1 MRATCAA
8 TAAPRAVAVDLI
20 RRLGSL
26 GDPGDFGLGL
36 WRFTT
41 PSLDEARALVEASLD
56 AGVRLLDNA
65 DVYGANWGGAGR
77 GACEEMLG
85 RIFAVA
91 PPLRERCILVSK
103 GGIVPGVPYDQ
114 RPEVLR
120 AACEASLRRMRVERI
135 DLYLIH
141 RPDLYAHPAESAA
154 VLAALREEGK
164 VAEVGVSNFSPAQHE
179 ALARWLPFPLAAVQP
194 EYSPAHL
201 GPMRDGTLDLCMRD
215 GVVPLAWSPLAG
227 GRLLS
232 GEGMRPELLAVLDE
246 IAAREGVGRA
256 DVCYAFVRSHPARPV
271 VLLGTQ
277 RPERVRAAA
286 ACRLARLER
295 PDLYRIV
302 QASEGARLP

>member
-1 MRATCAA
+1 M
-8 TAAPRAVAVDLI
+8 
-20 RRLGSL
+20 
-26 GDPGDFGLGL
+26 
-36 WRFTT
+36 
-41 PSLDEARALVEASLD
+41 
-56 AGVRLLDNA
+56 RLLDNA

-85 RIFAVA
+85 RVFAAA
-91 PPLRERCILVSK
+91 PSLRERCILVTK

-120 AACEASLRRMRVERI
+120 AACEASLRRLGVERI
-135 DLYLIH
+135 DLYFIH
-141 RPDLYAHPAESAA
+141 RPDMYAHPAETAG
-154 VLAALREEGK
+154 VLAALRAEGK
-164 VAEVGVSNFSPAQHE
+164 IAEVGVSNHTVAQYE
-179 ALARWLPFPLAAVQP
+179 ALAKWLPFPIAASQP

-201 GPMRDGTLDLCMRD
+201 APMRDGTFDACMRD

-227 GRLLS
+227 GRLLGGGGAGGLS
-232 GEGMRPELLAVLDE
+232 GAGAASAAGADGVRPELLAVLDE
-246 IAAREGVGRA
+246 IAAREGVGRE
-256 DVCYAFVRSHPARPV
+256 DVCYAFVRSHPSRPV

-286 ACRLARLER
+286 GCRLARLER

>member
-1 MRATCAA
+1 M
-8 TAAPRAVAVDLI
+8 
-20 RRLGSL
+20 
-26 GDPGDFGLGL
+26 
-36 WRFTT
+36 
-41 PSLDEARALVEASLD
+41 
-56 AGVRLLDNA
+56 RLLDNA

-85 RIFAVA
+85 RVFAAA
-91 PPLRERCILVSK
+91 PSLRERCILVTK

-120 AACEASLRRMRVERI
+120 AACEASLRRLAVERI
-135 DLYLIH
+135 DLYFIH
-141 RPDLYAHPAESAA
+141 RPDMYAHPAETAG
-154 VLAALREEGK
+154 VLAALRAEGK
-164 VAEVGVSNFSPAQHE
+164 IAEVGVSNHTVAQYE
-179 ALARWLPFPLAAVQP
+179 ALAKWLPFPIAASQP

-201 GPMRDGTLDLCMRD
+201 APMRDGTFDACMRD

-227 GRLLS
+227 GRLL
-232 GEGMRPELLAVLDE
+232 GGGVRPELLAVLDE
-246 IAAREGVGRA
+246 IAAREGVGRE
-256 DVCYAFVRSHPARPV
+256 DVCYAFVRSHPSRPV

-286 ACRLARLER
+286 GCRLARLER